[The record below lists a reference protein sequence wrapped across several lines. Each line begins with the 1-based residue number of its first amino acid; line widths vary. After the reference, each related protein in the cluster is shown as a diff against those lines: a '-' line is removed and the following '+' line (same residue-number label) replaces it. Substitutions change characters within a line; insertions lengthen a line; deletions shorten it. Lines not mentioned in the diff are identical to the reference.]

1 MSDET
6 DDIPEEEEVEDTRP
20 ISEQIDEIGADI
32 MASVRSALMKL
43 KRKGGKIPKEEDE
56 RLSERQRYF
65 RFLQSTYMSM
75 MKMGRI
81 NQNDTKNFDRI
92 FLEKIKEKKG
102 TMGEIIQK
110 VGMPKKT
117 EANE

>member
-1 MSDET
+1 MNEEV
-6 DDIPEEEEVEDTRP
+6 DDIPQEEEVEDTRP

-32 MASVRSALMKL
+32 MASVRSVLMKL
-43 KRKGGKIPKEEDE
+43 KKKGGKIPAEEDA

-102 TMGEIIQK
+102 SISDIVQK
-110 VGMPKKT
+110 LTPKD
-117 EANE
+117 